1 MSGLEFGL
9 EFGLEP
15 AGARGAAGVG
25 RVDDDGC
32 AVHVR
37 GVGGVELLVRG
48 RVKRVSGE
56 GEGEG
61 VVELRTRG
69 RLRPRRAAA

>member
-1 MSGLEFGL
+1 M
-9 EFGLEP
+9 
-15 AGARGAAGVG
+15 
-25 RVDDDGC
+25 DYDGGP
-32 AVHVR
+32 VHVR